1 MIHLIFSEQ
10 DVMAKEA
17 ASKLIKKDFPEK
29 TEFNFVSFDMLVT
42 PLKDAAR
49 ECETLSFAFDRKC
62 VVLENCQFLKSRTKW
77 KPAKDDRP
85 EELLEYLKHP
95 NPDVDLYF
103 LLYDGAVDTK
113 NQYYKAI
120 IDAKGVVDEVKNLSP
135 EDWLRYIPSYF
146 AKRGGKID
154 PQATRELSLR
164 IDGDYGRFKNEADKL
179 LSYANGEDITLGT
192 IEEMVAPYVE
202 DDVYKMSNALTRGD
216 NHSALK
222 IYRDLKSRSSIDEI
236 TLIGL
241 LAKQFVFLDQVRFL
255 DAKGY
260 DSRMIGQELGCKP
273 IRAEIAMKSLFRI
286 SEQRLSKIMEQLYA
300 TDKSILSGRVLGEYA
315 FTLFLTNFRLA

>member
-42 PLKDAAR
+42 PLSEAAR
-49 ECETLSFAFDRKC
+49 ECEMLSLSFDRKC
-62 VVLENCQFLKSRTKW
+62 IVLENCQFLKSKTKW
-77 KPAKDDRP
+77 KPSKDDRP
-85 EELLEYLKHP
+85 EDLLEYLRHP

-103 LLYDGAVDTK
+103 LLYDEAVDTK
-113 NQYYKAI
+113 NLFYKAI
-120 IDAKGVVDEVKNLSP
+120 VEAGGKVDEVKTLTP
-135 EDWLRYIPSYF
+135 DGWLKYIPSYF
-146 AKRGGKID
+146 AKRGVNID
-154 PQATRELSLR
+154 FQATRELSLR
-164 IDGDYGRFKNEADKL
+164 VDGDYGRFKNEAEKL
-179 LSYANGEDITLGT
+179 IAYSSGEDITIAT

-202 DDVYKMSNALTRGD
+202 DDIFKMSNALTRGD
-216 NHSALK
+216 NHQALK
-222 IYRDLKSRSSIDEI
+222 FYRDLKSRNSIEEI

-273 IRAEIAMKSLFRI
+273 IRAEIAIKSLFRI
-286 SEQRLSKIMEQLYA
+286 TEQRLSRIMEQLYA
-300 TDKSILSGRVLGEYA
+300 TDKSILSGRVDGEYA